1 MQPDELVEPVGYS
14 VGWAVAGVT
23 AVVLVLAWLVL
34 AWLWTRRRRDE
45 PAPAADLDPLAGG
58 TPMDPFAGARRTRLA
73 ELDRVEREH
82 RAGVLD
88 DRAADLAV
96 AAVLRDF
103 AQVRTGRPTRSLTAA
118 ELGTL
123 GWTGGTSE
131 LIGDLL
137 APTFSADGATPD
149 SVLAALARA
158 RRAVSRW

>member
-1 MQPDELVEPVGYS
+1 VQPDDLVEPVGYS
-14 VGWAVAGVT
+14 VGWAVAGVV

-34 AWLWTRRRRDE
+34 AWLWTRRRDDE
-45 PAPAADLDPLAGG
+45 PAPVPAADPLAGG

-82 RAGVLD
+82 RAGLLD

-103 AQVRTGRPTRSLTAA
+103 AQVRTGRPARSLTAA
-118 ELGTL
+118 ELRAL

-131 LIGDLL
+131 VIGDLL
-137 APTFSADGATPD
+137 APTFSAGGATPD
-149 SVLAALARA
+149 SVQAALGRA
-158 RRAVSRW
+158 RTVVSGW